1 MNTPSDTSFD
11 VNSFNTRALI
21 ASAQVS
27 IDDPAR
33 HVRILGKHFAS
44 KVEVKVM
51 QHSTLIIFEEGSC
64 NMIPHQS
71 QIEFHCHADNRDD
84 MKAITDT
91 IDRHINA
98 FFRKS
103 NIDIDWQVQNN
114 KARQGFR

>member
-1 MNTPSDTSFD
+1 MAKFMNKLSVTP
-11 VNSFNTRALI
+11 FNTNSINPRALI
-21 ASAQVS
+21 ATAQVS

-33 HVRILGKHFAS
+33 HVNVLGKHFAS
-44 KVEVKVM
+44 KVEVKLM

-84 MKAITDT
+84 MTAITDT

-103 NIDIDWQVQNN
+103 NIDINWQVQTNQ
-114 KARQGFR
+114 AR